1 MSRKAPP
8 TAPAKPASVP
18 SENRHPN
25 TVAGLAA
32 NPAPA
37 SPVVVPKEYES
48 HDPALKHP
56 QLAFAIELGTK
67 YPGIVSAAIQ
77 FRESMGQAELALGVA
92 SDRYRG
98 VASELRTA
106 KLNGREASLLLRGL
120 GFASNRVHE
129 LQKVAALPDEQWSK
143 YVEGKIG
150 FKAAFALRNGEPAP
164 APAPAPAPVPA
175 VGDPDADEADEVTA
189 GGNAPAKT
197 VIRDLPFNQK
207 GLIMGVLRDWETPLH
222 DGKQTVYGLGLRI
235 NGVSFYVTLTA
246 TPIPQP

>member
-1 MSRKAPP
+1 
-8 TAPAKPASVP
+8 
-18 SENRHPN
+18 
-25 TVAGLAA
+25 
-32 NPAPA
+32 
-37 SPVVVPKEYES
+37 
-48 HDPALKHP
+48 
-56 QLAFAIELGTK
+56 
-67 YPGIVSAAIQ
+67 
-77 FRESMGQAELALGVA
+77 MGQAELALGVA

-98 VASELRTA
+98 VASELRVA

-129 LQKVAALPDEQWSK
+129 LQKVASLPDEQWAK

-164 APAPAPAPVPA
+164 APAPAPVPA
-175 VGDPDADEADEVTA
+175 PDAVPVVGDPDADDTDEVTA

-197 VIRDLPFNQK
+197 IIRDLPALQK
-207 GLIMGVLRDWETPLH
+207 GLIMGVLKDWENPLH
-222 DGKQTVYGLGLRI
+222 DGKLTGYGLGLRI